1 MRIEDEEVEGSQFCQ
16 SKPHTIIV
24 KAKQEHWM
32 GAAILF
38 IIWHNSP
45 SEMGALM

>member
-38 IIWHNSP
+38 RHNSP